1 MVVLQG
7 VPNVRPRLRR
17 LGVEKEEQ
25 QNGLMPHGETGEP
38 SLHSIPFQVIFF
50 FIFYSDFQFFDMDLL
65 YLVLDDI
72 LLIRGSFLCLRVYKV
87 CISCRDC
94 LLCREGLFDWLLK
107 ALFLGA
113 SFWIIYYN
121 CHFFFNFFWLV
132 LFISAGF
139 KLATTSSLFP
149 KLCNCRTMPKH
160 Y

>member
-1 MVVLQG
+1 MYGRGWEGLEW
-7 VPNVRPRLRR
+7 RR
-17 LGVEKEEQ
+17 RSSKMGWCRMAKLG
-25 QNGLMPHGETGEP
+25 
-38 SLHSIPFQVIFF
+38 SLLFIQFRFRWFFF

-160 Y
+160 YWNGKVTP